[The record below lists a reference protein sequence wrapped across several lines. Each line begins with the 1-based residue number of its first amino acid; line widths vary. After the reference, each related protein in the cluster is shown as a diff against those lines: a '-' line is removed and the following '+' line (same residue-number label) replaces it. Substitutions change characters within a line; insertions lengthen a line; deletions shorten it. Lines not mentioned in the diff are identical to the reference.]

1 MNLNLKARKQATYD
15 AIVVGSGISGGW
27 AAKELTEKGLKVA
40 MLERGRDIKHITG
53 YETALKAPWE
63 LEHRGRVT
71 TQAKEEY
78 WASMRTGYTANEEHR
93 YLFENDKENPYIETR
108 GFDWIRAYHVGG
120 RSLLWGRQSYR
131 LNEADF
137 EANAKDG
144 ISIDWPV
151 RYKEIAPWYDYVE
164 KFAGIS
170 GSRENLDVLPD
181 GQFLPPMDMTCL
193 EKEVKAS
200 IEKKFPGRK
209 MIIGRTANL
218 SKAADVHTDLGRAS
232 CQFRNMC
239 MRGCPYGAYFST
251 QAATLPAAERTGN
264 LTLIPDSI
272 VSEVIFDEK
281 AGKATG
287 VRVIDQNTLET
298 REYYAKIIFLNASA
312 IASASI
318 MLHSKSSRFP
328 NGLGNDSDQLGR
340 NIMDHHLAAGAN
352 GSFEGLED
360 KYYFG
365 RRANGIYIPRYRNW
379 GNDKRDYLRGFGYQG
394 GGHRTNWSRGTS
406 EKGFGAAFKDSLSQP
421 GPWRMNLGGF
431 GEMLPDEKNRMTLSA
446 DKKDKWGLPL
456 VVFDAAYGE
465 NELKMREDMVNDAA
479 EMLDAAGIKDIQK
492 VNDLTKN
499 PGIGIHEMG
508 TARMGHD
515 PKTSVLN
522 KHNQVW
528 GCPNVYVTDGAF
540 MTSSSCVNPSLTYM
554 AFTARAAQHAV
565 DSLNRN
571 EL

>member
-1 MNLNLKARKQATYD
+1 MNLNIKAGKQATYD

-63 LEHRGRVT
+63 LAHRGRVT

-131 LNEADF
+131 LSEADF

-170 GSRENLDVLPD
+170 GSKENLSVLPD

-251 QAATLPAAERTGN
+251 QSATLPAAERTGN

-272 VSEVIFDEK
+272 VSEIIFDEK

-312 IASASI
+312 IASTAI
-318 MLHSKSSRFP
+318 MLQSKSSRFP

-352 GSFEGLED
+352 GVFEGFED

-394 GGHRTNWSRGTS
+394 GGHRTNWSRGTG

-431 GEMLPDEKNRMTLSA
+431 GEMLPGEKNRMTLSA

-465 NELKMREDMVNDAA
+465 NELKMREDMTNDAA

-492 VNDLTKN
+492 VNDLSKN

-515 PKTSVLN
+515 AKTSVLN

-565 DSLNRN
+565 DSLKRN

>member
-1 MNLNLKARKQATYD
+1 MNLNIKAKKEATYD

-27 AAKELTEKGLKVA
+27 AAKELTEKGLKVV
-40 MLERGRDIKHITG
+40 MLERGRDIKHVTG

-71 TQAKEEY
+71 TQAREEY
-78 WASMRTGYTANEEHR
+78 WAGIRTGYTANEEHR

-131 LNEADF
+131 LAPADF
-137 EANAKDG
+137 EANAKEG

-151 RYKEIAPWYDYVE
+151 RYNEIAPWYDYVE

-170 GSRENLDVLPD
+170 GSKENLDILPD

-193 EKEVKAS
+193 EKEVKVG
-200 IEKKFPGRK
+200 IEKSFPGRK

-218 SKAADVHTDLGRAS
+218 SQAQPVHTDLGRAS

-251 QAATLPAAERTGN
+251 QSATLPAAERTGN
-264 LTLIPDSI
+264 LTLVTDAI
-272 VSEVIFDEK
+272 VSEVIYDEK
-281 AGKATG
+281 LGKATG
-287 VRVIDQNTLET
+287 VRIIDQNTLET
-298 REYYAKIIFLNASA
+298 REYFAKIIFLNASA
-312 IASASI
+312 IASTSI
-318 MLHSKSSRFP
+318 MLNSKSSRFA

-352 GSFEGLED
+352 GSYDGMTD

-379 GNDKRDYLRGFGYQG
+379 GGDKRDYLRGFGYQG
-394 GGHRTNWSRGTS
+394 GGSRTNWSRGMG
-406 EKGFGAAFKDSLSQP
+406 ERGFGAAFKDSLSAP
-421 GPWRMNLGGF
+421 GQWRMNLGGF
-431 GEMLPDEKNRMTLSA
+431 GEMLPNENNRMTLST
-446 DKKDKWGLPL
+446 DKVDKWGLPL

-479 EMLDAAGIKDIQK
+479 EMLEAAGIKDVQK
-492 VNDLTKN
+492 YNDLSKN

-528 GCPNVYVTDGAF
+528 GCENVYVTDGAF

-554 AFTARAAQHAV
+554 AFTARAAKHAV
-565 DSLNRN
+565 DSLNRKD
-571 EL
+571 L

>member
-1 MNLNLKARKQATYD
+1 MNLNIKAKKEATYD

-27 AAKELTEKGLKVA
+27 AAKELTEKGLKVV

-71 TQAKEEY
+71 TVAKEEY
-78 WASMRTGYTANEEHR
+78 WAGIRTGYTANEEHR
-93 YLFENDKENPYIETR
+93 YLFENDRENPYIETR

-131 LNEADF
+131 LCEADF

-144 ISIDWPV
+144 IAVDWPV

-170 GSRENLDVLPD
+170 GSKENLDVLPD

-218 SKAADVHTDLGRAS
+218 SKAAEVHTELGRAS

-251 QAATLPAAERTGN
+251 QSATLPAAERTGN
-264 LTLIPDSI
+264 LTLVTDSI
-272 VSEVIFDEK
+272 VTEVIFDEK
-281 AGKATG
+281 LGKATG

-312 IASASI
+312 IASTAI
-318 MLHSKSSRFP
+318 LLNSKSSRFP

-352 GSFEGLED
+352 GAFEGLED
-360 KYYFG
+360 QYYFG

-379 GNDKRDYLRGFGYQG
+379 GKDKRDYIRGFGYQG
-394 GGHRTNWSRGTS
+394 GGQRTGWSRGIG

-431 GEMLPDEKNRMTLSA
+431 GEMLPDEKNRMTLSP

-456 VVFDAAYGE
+456 VVFDAAYGD
-465 NELKMREDMVNDAA
+465 NELKMRQDMVNDAA
-479 EMLDAAGIKDIQK
+479 EMLEAAGIKDIQT
-492 VNDLTKN
+492 VNDLSKN

-508 TARMGHD
+508 TARMGRD

-522 KHNQVW
+522 GHNQVW
-528 GCPNVYVTDGAF
+528 GCENVYVTDGAF

-554 AFTARAAQHAV
+554 AFTARAVDHAV
-565 DSLNRN
+565 TSLNKA

>member
-1 MNLNLKARKQATYD
+1 MNLNIKAGKQATYD

-63 LEHRGRVT
+63 LAHRGRVT

-131 LNEADF
+131 LSEADF

-170 GSRENLDVLPD
+170 GSKENLSVLPD

-251 QAATLPAAERTGN
+251 QSATLPAAERTGN

-272 VSEVIFDEK
+272 VSEIIFDEK

-312 IASASI
+312 IASTAI
-318 MLHSKSSRFP
+318 MLQSKSSRFP

-352 GSFEGLED
+352 GVFEGFED

-394 GGHRTNWSRGTS
+394 GGHRTNWSRGTG

-465 NELKMREDMVNDAA
+465 NELKMREDMTNDAA

-492 VNDLTKN
+492 VNDLSKN

-515 PKTSVLN
+515 AKTSVLN

-565 DSLNRN
+565 DSLKRN

>member
-1 MNLNLKARKQATYD
+1 MNLNINAKKQATFD

-27 AAKELTEKGLKVA
+27 AAKELTEKGLKVV
-40 MLERGRDIKHITG
+40 MLERGRDIEHVTG
-53 YETALKAPWE
+53 YETATKAPWE
-63 LEHRGRVT
+63 FEHRGRVT
-71 TQAKEEY
+71 TQAREEY
-78 WASMRTGYTANEEHR
+78 WAGVRTGYTANEEHR

-131 LNEADF
+131 LSAADF

-144 ISIDWPV
+144 IAIDWPV
-151 RYKEIAPWYDYVE
+151 RYNEIAPWYDYVE
-164 KFAGIS
+164 RFAGIS
-170 GSRENLDVLPD
+170 GSKENLDVLPD

-218 SKAADVHTDLGRAS
+218 SQAQDVHTALGRAS

-251 QAATLPAAERTGN
+251 QSATLPAARKTGN
-264 LTLIPDSI
+264 LTLVTDAI
-272 VSEVIFDEK
+272 VTEVIFDEK
-281 AGKATG
+281 LGKATG
-287 VRVIDQNTLET
+287 VRIIDQNTKET
-298 REYYAKIIFLNASA
+298 REYFAKVIFLNASA
-312 IASASI
+312 IASTSI
-318 MLHSKSSRFP
+318 MMQSKSGRFP

-340 NIMDHHLAAGAN
+340 NIMDHHLAAGASGTFDGMEN
-352 GSFEGLED
+352 Q
-360 KYYFG
+360 YYFG

-379 GNDKRDYLRGFGYQG
+379 GNDKRDYIRGFGYQG
-394 GGHRTNWSRGTS
+394 GGSRTGWSRGLGT
-406 EKGFGAAFKDSLSQP
+406 KGFGAAFKDSLSQP

-431 GEMLPDEKNRMTLSA
+431 GEMLPNEKNRMTLSA
-446 DKKDKWGLPL
+446 DKKDKWGLPQ
-456 VVFDAAYGE
+456 VVFDAAYGD
-465 NELKMREDMVNDAA
+465 NELKMRIDMMNDAA
-479 EMLDAAGIKDIQK
+479 EMLEAAGIRDIQK
-492 VNDLTKN
+492 NNDLSKN

-522 KHNQVW
+522 KNNQVW
-528 GCPNVYVTDGAF
+528 GCENVYVTDGAF

-554 AFTARAAQHAV
+554 AFTARAAKHAV
-565 DSLNRN
+565 DALNRKDI
-571 EL
+571 

>member
-27 AAKELTEKGLKVA
+27 AAKELTEKGLKVV

-144 ISIDWPV
+144 IGVDWPV

-170 GSRENLDVLPD
+170 GSKENLDVLPD

-209 MIIGRTANL
+209 LIIGRTANL

-272 VSEVIFDEK
+272 VSEVIFDEN

-312 IASASI
+312 IASTAI
-318 MLHSKSSRFP
+318 MLNSKSSRFP

-352 GSFEGLED
+352 GVFEGLED

-394 GGHRTNWSRGTS
+394 GGHRTNWSRGTG

-431 GEMLPDEKNRMTLSA
+431 GEMLPDENNRMTLSA

-456 VVFDAAYGE
+456 VIFDAAYGE
-465 NELKMREDMVNDAA
+465 NELKMREDMMNDAA
-479 EMLDAAGIKDIQK
+479 DMLDAAGIKNIQK

-522 KHNQVW
+522 NYNQVW
-528 GCPNVYVTDGAF
+528 GSPNVYVTDGAF

>member
-1 MNLNLKARKQATYD
+1 MNLNLKAGKQATYD

-151 RYKEIAPWYDYVE
+151 RYREIAPWYDYVE

-170 GSRENLDVLPD
+170 GSKENLEVLPD

-193 EKEVKAS
+193 EKEVKVA

-272 VSEVIFDEK
+272 VSEIIFDEK

-312 IASASI
+312 IASAAI

-352 GSFEGLED
+352 GTFDGLGD

-394 GGHRTNWSRGTS
+394 GGHRTNWSRGTG

-479 EMLDAAGIKDIQK
+479 EMLDAAGVKDIQK

>member
-1 MNLNLKARKQATYD
+1 MNLNIKAGKQATYD

-63 LEHRGRVT
+63 LAHRGRVT

-131 LNEADF
+131 LSEADF

-170 GSRENLDVLPD
+170 GSKENLSVLPD

-251 QAATLPAAERTGN
+251 QSATLPAAERTGN

-272 VSEVIFDEK
+272 VSEIIFDEK

-312 IASASI
+312 IASTVI
-318 MLHSKSSRFP
+318 MLQSKSSRFP

-352 GSFEGLED
+352 GVFEGFED

-394 GGHRTNWSRGTS
+394 GGHRTNWSRGTG

-465 NELKMREDMVNDAA
+465 NELKMREDMTNDAA

-492 VNDLTKN
+492 VNDLSKN

-515 PKTSVLN
+515 AKTSVLN

-565 DSLNRN
+565 DSLKRN

>member
-1 MNLNLKARKQATYD
+1 MNLNLKAVKEATYD

-27 AAKELTEKGLKVA
+27 AAKELTEKGLKVV
-40 MLERGRDIKHITG
+40 MLERGRDIKHVTG

-71 TQAKEEY
+71 TQAREEY
-78 WASMRTGYTANEEHR
+78 WAGMRTGYTANEEHR

-144 ISIDWPV
+144 IAIDWPV

-170 GSRENLDVLPD
+170 GSKENLAVLPD

-193 EKEVKAS
+193 EKEVKVS

-218 SKAADVHTDLGRAS
+218 SKATDVQTELGRAS

-318 MLHSKSSRFP
+318 MLNSKSSRFP

-394 GGHRTNWSRGTS
+394 GGSRTGWSRGTG

-431 GEMLPDEKNRMTLSA
+431 GEMLPNEKNRMTLSA

-479 EMLDAAGIKDIQK
+479 EMLDAAGIKNIQK

-515 PKTSVLN
+515 AKTSVLN

-565 DSLNRN
+565 DSLNRK

>member
-1 MNLNLKARKQATYD
+1 MNLNLKAGKQATYD

-131 LNEADF
+131 LSEADF

-170 GSRENLDVLPD
+170 GSKENLAVLPD

-193 EKEVKAS
+193 EKEVKAA

-251 QAATLPAAERTGN
+251 QSATLPAAERTGN

-312 IASASI
+312 IASTSI
-318 MLHSKSSRFP
+318 MLHSKSPRFP

-352 GSFEGLED
+352 GVFEGLED

-394 GGHRTNWSRGTS
+394 GGHRTNWSRGTG

-465 NELKMREDMVNDAA
+465 NELKMREDMTNDAA

-492 VNDLTKN
+492 VNDLSKN

-554 AFTARAAQHAV
+554 AFTARAVQHAV
-565 DSLNRN
+565 DSLNRK

>member
-1 MNLNLKARKQATYD
+1 MNLNTKAKQQATFD

-27 AAKELTEKGLKVA
+27 AAKELTEKGLKVV
-40 MLERGRDIKHITG
+40 MLERGRDIKHVTG
-53 YETALKAPWE
+53 YETAMKAPWE

-71 TQAKEEY
+71 TQAREEY
-78 WASMRTGYTANEEHR
+78 WAGMRTGYTANEEHR
-93 YLFENDKENPYIETR
+93 YLFENDKENPYLETR

-131 LNEADF
+131 LAPADF

-151 RYKEIAPWYDYVE
+151 RYNEIAPWYDYVE

-170 GSRENLDVLPD
+170 GSKENLDILPD

-193 EKEVKAS
+193 EKEVKVA

-218 SKAADVHTDLGRAS
+218 SQAQQVHTDLGRAS

-251 QAATLPAAERTGN
+251 QSATLPAAQRTGN
-264 LTLIPDSI
+264 LTLVPDAI
-272 VSEVIFDEK
+272 VSEVIYDEK
-281 AGKATG
+281 LGKASG
-287 VRVIDQNTLET
+287 VRVIDQHTMET

-312 IASASI
+312 IASTSI
-318 MLHSKSSRFP
+318 MLNSKSSRFP

-352 GSFEGLED
+352 GSFEGMED
-360 KYYFG
+360 QYYFG

-394 GGHRTNWSRGTS
+394 GGSRTSWSRGIGA
-406 EKGFGAAFKDSLSQP
+406 KGFGAAFKDSLSAP
-421 GPWRMNLGGF
+421 GQWRMNLGGF
-431 GEMLPDEKNRMTLSA
+431 GEMLPDENNRMTLSP
-446 DKKDKWGLPL
+446 DQKDKWGLPV

-465 NELKMREDMVNDAA
+465 NELKMREDMMNDAA

-492 VNDLTKN
+492 VNDLSKN

-528 GCPNVYVTDGAF
+528 GCENVYVTDGAF
-540 MTSSSCVNPSLTYM
+540 MTSSSCVNPSLSYM
-554 AFTARAAQHAV
+554 AFTARAAKHAV
-565 DSLNRN
+565 DALNRKDA
-571 EL
+571 

>member
-1 MNLNLKARKQATYD
+1 MNLNIKAKKEATYD

-27 AAKELTEKGLKVA
+27 AAKELTEKGLKVV
-40 MLERGRDIKHITG
+40 MLERGRDIKHVTG

-71 TQAKEEY
+71 TQAREEY
-78 WASMRTGYTANEEHR
+78 WAGIRTGYTANEEHR

-131 LNEADF
+131 LAPADF
-137 EANAKDG
+137 EANAKEG

-151 RYKEIAPWYDYVE
+151 RYNEIAPWYDYVE

-170 GSRENLDVLPD
+170 GSKENLDILPD

-193 EKEVKAS
+193 EKEVKVG
-200 IEKKFPGRK
+200 IEKSFPGRK

-218 SKAADVHTDLGRAS
+218 SQAQPVHTDLGRAS

-251 QAATLPAAERTGN
+251 QSATLPAAERTGN
-264 LTLIPDSI
+264 LTLVTDAI
-272 VSEVIFDEK
+272 VSEVIYDEK
-281 AGKATG
+281 LGKATG
-287 VRVIDQNTLET
+287 VRIIDQNTLET
-298 REYYAKIIFLNASA
+298 REYFAKIIFLNASA
-312 IASASI
+312 IASTSI
-318 MLHSKSSRFP
+318 MLNSKSSRFA

-352 GSFEGLED
+352 GSYDGMTD

-379 GNDKRDYLRGFGYQG
+379 GGDKRDYLRGFGYQG
-394 GGHRTNWSRGTS
+394 GGSRTNWSRGMA
-406 EKGFGAAFKDSLSQP
+406 ERGFGAAFKDSLSAP
-421 GPWRMNLGGF
+421 GQWRMNLGGF
-431 GEMLPDEKNRMTLSA
+431 GEMLPNENNRMTLST
-446 DKKDKWGLPL
+446 DKVDKWGLPL

-479 EMLDAAGIKDIQK
+479 EMLEAAGIKDVQK
-492 VNDLTKN
+492 YNDLSKN

-528 GCPNVYVTDGAF
+528 GCENVYVTDGAF

-554 AFTARAAQHAV
+554 AFTARAAKHAV
-565 DSLNRN
+565 DSLNRK

>member
-1 MNLNLKARKQATYD
+1 MNLNIKAKIEATYD

-27 AAKELTEKGLKVA
+27 AAKELTEKGLKVV
-40 MLERGRDIKHITG
+40 MLERGRDLKHVTG

-71 TQAKEEY
+71 TQAREEY
-78 WASMRTGYTANEEHR
+78 WAGMRTGYTANEEHR

-131 LNEADF
+131 LAPADF

-151 RYKEIAPWYDYVE
+151 RYNEIAPWYDYVE

-170 GSRENLDVLPD
+170 GSKENLDILPD

-193 EKEVKAS
+193 EKEVKVG
-200 IEKKFPGRK
+200 IEKSFPGRK

-218 SKAADVHTDLGRAS
+218 SQAQPVHTDLGRAS

-251 QAATLPAAERTGN
+251 QSATLPAAERTGN
-264 LTLIPDSI
+264 LTLVTDAI
-272 VSEVIFDEK
+272 VSEVIYDEK
-281 AGKATG
+281 LGKATG
-287 VRVIDQNTLET
+287 VRIIDQNTLET
-298 REYYAKIIFLNASA
+298 REYFAKIIFLNASA
-312 IASASI
+312 IASTSI
-318 MLHSKSSRFP
+318 MLNSKSSRFA

-352 GSFEGLED
+352 GSYEGMTD

-379 GNDKRDYLRGFGYQG
+379 GGDKRDYLRGFGYQG
-394 GGHRTNWSRGTS
+394 GGSRTNWSRGMG
-406 EKGFGAAFKDSLSQP
+406 EKGFGAAFKDSLSAP
-421 GPWRMNLGGF
+421 GQWRMNLGGF
-431 GEMLPDEKNRMTLSA
+431 GEMLPNENNRMTLSP
-446 DKKDKWGLPL
+446 DQVDKWGLPL
-456 VVFDAAYGE
+456 VVFDAAYGD

-479 EMLDAAGIKDIQK
+479 EMLEAAGIKDVQK
-492 VNDLTKN
+492 YNDLSKN

-522 KHNQVW
+522 KHNQIW
-528 GCPNVYVTDGAF
+528 DCENVYVTDGAF

-554 AFTARAAQHAV
+554 AFTARAAKHAV
-565 DSLNRN
+565 DSLNRKD
-571 EL
+571 L